1 MKVREEII
9 NGRRR
14 VILIR
19 QAVENKEAVEKAIKG
34 INRVGDLADKNNVL
48 DLATEAKRITNKI
61 NAKNVKNYDGIKPND
76 PTPDDP
82 NKTFIDDVVDFMKD
96 WGIQILIVI
105 VVSVITI
112 IPFNAKLRKIRHGI

>member
-1 MKVREEII
+1 MTYKP
-9 NGRRR
+9 
-14 VILIR
+14 
-19 QAVENKEAVEKAIKG
+19 
-34 INRVGDLADKNNVL
+34 
-48 DLATEAKRITNKI
+48 TNELFEMQ
-61 NAKNVKNYDGIKPND
+61 VKNYDGIKPNGT
-76 PTPDDP
+76 TPDDP